1 MPNRAANEASK
12 GPQLPPQLTYRGH
25 PVVTG
30 EVGEVAAVPTG
41 PWRCLPM
48 ITSALPDTAIIW
60 LIVARPSVFVAIA
73 AVRYVRRR
81 SER

>member
-1 MPNRAANEASK
+1 
-12 GPQLPPQLTYRGH
+12 
-25 PVVTG
+25 
-30 EVGEVAAVPTG
+30 
-41 PWRCLPM
+41 M

-60 LIVARPSVFVAIA
+60 LIVARPGAIVAVA